1 LNDNLM
7 PFLRGGYT
15 EDAGSLL
22 EASISGGIGYQTEAF
37 NGLLGAAMNWG
48 RPNEDTF
55 GPDLDDQLA
64 LEVFYRIAAGKQT
77 ALTVDV
83 QYIQDP
89 AINPFESSILM
100 FNLRGRVA
108 F

>member
-1 LNDNLM
+1 M
-7 PFLRGGYT
+7 PFLRGGFT

-22 EASISGGIGYQTEAF
+22 EASVSGGVGYQTEAF
-37 NGLLGAAMNWG
+37 DGLLGAAVNWG

-64 LEVFYRIAAGKQT
+64 LEVFYRASVGRRA
-77 ALTVDV
+77 ALTIDL
-83 QYIQDP
+83 QYINDP
-89 AINPFESSILM
+89 AINPSESSIWM